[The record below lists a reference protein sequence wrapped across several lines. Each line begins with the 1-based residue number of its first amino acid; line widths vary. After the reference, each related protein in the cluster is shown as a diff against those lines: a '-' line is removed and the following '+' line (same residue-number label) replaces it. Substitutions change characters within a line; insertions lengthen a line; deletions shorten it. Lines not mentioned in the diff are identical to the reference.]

1 MIGEFPLFVF
11 TTLAGLAAG
20 TYIVSALFPLFSN
33 NASGEKVSGLQKYPW
48 LFSLIMLILLGVGL
62 LGCLGHL
69 QHPERF
75 MNALWN
81 PLAGIT
87 QEAYLSML
95 FGLVLVIDFII
106 CLVKKT
112 SYRVVRI
119 VGAVFGFLLTVVMG
133 FAYANTLGVEAWNTW
148 ETVPLFVVGDLA
160 MGFAL
165 FPLFNKSVVN
175 NYYIYWVVVV
185 EALFAA
191 TLVLL
196 SVHFGW
202 CGLNVVP
209 FLVAIILAPVIHGI
223 LVLVKNFRTAP
234 WGVYVTFI
242 AVFVGVAVARYAFYA
257 AYV

>member
-11 TTLAGLAAG
+11 TTLAGLSAG
-20 TYIVSALFPLFSN
+20 TYIASALFPLFGENSN
-33 NASGEKVSGLQKYPW
+33 EGTPSGMQKYPW

-95 FGLVLVIDFII
+95 FGAVLVIDFILSI
-106 CLVKKT
+106 VKGA

-119 VGAVFGFLLTVVMG
+119 IGAVFGFLLTVVMG

-148 ETVPLFVVGDLA
+148 ETVPFFVVGDLA

-165 FPLFNKSVVN
+165 FPLFNRDVLN
-175 NYYIYWVVVV
+175 QYYTYWVIVI

-196 SVHFGW
+196 SIHFGF
-202 CGLNVVP
+202 CGLTCVP
-209 FLVAIILAPVIHGI
+209 FIVALILAPVLHGVMI
-223 LVLVKNFRTAP
+223 LCKKFKTAS
-234 WGVYVTFI
+234 WGIYFTFI
-242 AVFVGVAVARYAFYA
+242 VVFIGVAVARYAFYA
-257 AYV
+257 AYI